1 METVISTV
9 WKNGSRDWMVR
20 DKKLV
25 LDNAC
30 QALENTVFSPL
41 MEDRRL
47 ERLKRVLTEK
57 RETL

>member
-9 WKNGSRDWMVR
+9 WKQMVR